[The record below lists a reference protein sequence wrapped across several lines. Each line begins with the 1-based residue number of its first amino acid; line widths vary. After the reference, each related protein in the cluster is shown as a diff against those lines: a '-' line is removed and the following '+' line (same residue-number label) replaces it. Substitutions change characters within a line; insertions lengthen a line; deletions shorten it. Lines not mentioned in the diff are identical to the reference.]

1 MWNYFCTGAD
11 FTNMIFN
18 FNILGNNSYNI
29 KLMLDGITSDDDID
43 EITQSFALIAQLGED
58 VPDNFACFQRYVGD
72 SECFG
77 RYGAT
82 EIIIYDNDRK

>member
-1 MWNYFCTGAD
+1 MKFFFCTGAD
-11 FTNMIFN
+11 FTNMTFN
-18 FNILGNNSYNI
+18 FNILGNDSYSI
-29 KLMLDGITSDDDID
+29 KITLDSLTSDDNID
-43 EITQSFALIAQLGED
+43 EITQSFALIAQLHED

-77 RYGAT
+77 RTGAT